1 MLGPIRLPAP
11 DKIKPATN
19 RAGATIPTN
28 RLVGAGTATGSEFAI
43 DSLDV
48 AGLGKRDCAA
58 HVGEVGVLCAAQAA
72 RTVGLVDVGR
82 HGQPCS
88 VA

>member
-48 AGLGKRDCAA
+48 AGL
-58 HVGEVGVLCAAQAA
+58 
-72 RTVGLVDVGR
+72 VGR
-82 HGQPCS
+82 DYAALHVLAEQVKDRLGMDAIHQHFGGGFRFECD
-88 VA
+88 